1 MEQFCSRHSHGLWST
16 YYNTPLS
23 LNEETN
29 FEAFHA
35 GEFLT
40 KIDKK
45 NCTRRGST
53 FHSEMTMVKMVEEE
67 KKKRGSGFSNAG
79 GEFCIPWDMHC
90 ALHRREE
97 KGLTSKF
104 PKEKKKKRIPDRPKE
119 YERSRWS
126 IRTSSSINP
135 RQETHCCYW
144 RKNPCRPEI
153 GVISDKNNVF

>member
-104 PKEKKKKRIPDRPKE
+104 PKEKKKKNTRQTKRIWKKQVKHKDKLIYQPKT
-119 YERSRWS
+119 RNSLLLLKKKSMSARNWC
-126 IRTSSSINP
+126 NK
-135 RQETHCCYW
+135 W
-144 RKNPCRPEI
+144 
-153 GVISDKNNVF
+153 